1 MISPLIRITNHCL
14 ALFIEYTIELKTK
27 NNIPFT
33 ITYPG
38 VEKVK
43 NENIKL
49 LKNAIIEKIPET
61 VLIFVVVVRDLS
73 KRTPIV
79 IPKVIARNIKLP
91 KVNIILFSLS

>member
-1 MISPLIRITNHCL
+1 L

-27 NNIPFT
+27 NSIPFT

-49 LKNAIIEKIPET
+49 LKNAIIKKIPET
-61 VLIFVVVVRDLS
+61 VLIFVVVRDLS

-91 KVNIILFSLS
+91 KVNIILFSLA